1 MTSNEQIDTVDKEI
15 YEYIYIYI
23 HVYYTS
29 SVQFTG
35 HVN

>member
-1 MTSNEQIDTVDKEI
+1 MTLNEQIDTVDKEI
-15 YEYIYIYI
+15 NEYIYI